1 MCLTICLKKGIAE
14 EESVAQYFL
23 NLPSQLKQEA
33 EKWAENQGVSLDEFI
48 LWAVAEKVGTLKEQ
62 LNEQTFPNITYRRG
76 ASGHLLSVVRG
87 TNLRVQTLVVAV
99 QQWGLSL
106 NEIAAEYGLTEAQV
120 NEALAFYAAHRSEID
135 AAIAAEQT
143 LEATHV

>member
-1 MCLTICLKKGIAE
+1 MCLRKGIAE
-14 EESVAQYFL
+14 EELMAQHSL

-33 EKWAENQGVSLDEFI
+33 EKWAENQGVSLNEFI

-76 ASGHLLSVVRG
+76 ARGHLLPVVRG
-87 TNLRVQTLVVAV
+87 TNLRVQTLVVAA
-99 QQWGLSL
+99 QQWGLSP
-106 NEIAAEYGLTEAQV
+106 NEIAAEYGLSEAQV

-143 LEATHV
+143 LEAANV

>member
-1 MCLTICLKKGIAE
+1 MCLGKGIAE
-14 EESVAQYFL
+14 EESMAQYSL

-48 LWAVAEKVGTLKEQ
+48 LWTVAEKVGALNQQ

-76 ASGHLLSVVRG
+76 ASGQLLPIVRG
-87 TNLRVQTLVVAV
+87 TNLRVQTVVVAA
-99 QQWGLSL
+99 QQWGLSP
-106 NEIAAEYGLTEAQV
+106 NQIAAEYGFSEAWV

-143 LEATHV
+143 LEAANV

>member
-1 MCLTICLKKGIAE
+1 MCLGKGIAE
-14 EESVAQYFL
+14 EESMAQYSL

-48 LWAVAEKVGTLKEQ
+48 LWAVAEKVGVLKEQ
-62 LNEQTFPNITYRRG
+62 LNEQTFLNITYRRG
-76 ASGHLLSVVRG
+76 ASGQLLPVVRG
-87 TNLRVQTLVVAV
+87 TNLRVQTVVIAA
-99 QQWGLSL
+99 QQWGLSP
-106 NEIAAEYGLTEAQV
+106 NEIAAEYGLSEAQV

-143 LEATHV
+143 LEAANA

>member
-1 MCLTICLKKGIAE
+1 MCLGKGIAE
-14 EESVAQYFL
+14 EESMAQYSL

-48 LWAVAEKVGTLKEQ
+48 LWIVAEKIGALNQQ

-76 ASGHLLSVVRG
+76 ASGQLLPIVRG
-87 TNLRVQTLVVAV
+87 TNLRVQTVVVAA
-99 QQWGLSL
+99 QQWGLSP
-106 NEIAAEYGLTEAQV
+106 NEIAAEYGLSEAWV
-120 NEALAFYAAHRSEID
+120 NEVLAFYAAHRSEID

-143 LEATHV
+143 LEAANV

>member
-1 MCLTICLKKGIAE
+1 M
-14 EESVAQYFL
+14 AQYSL

-48 LWAVAEKVGTLKEQ
+48 LWAVAEKVGALEQ

-76 ASGHLLSVVRG
+76 ASGQLLSVLRG
-87 TNLRVQTLVVAV
+87 TNLRVQTVVIAAG
-99 QQWGLSL
+99 QWGLSP
-106 NEIAAEYGLTEAQV
+106 NEIAAEYGLSEAQV
-120 NEALAFYAAHRSEID
+120 NEVLAFYAAHRSEID

-143 LEATHV
+143 LEATNV

>member
-1 MCLTICLKKGIAE
+1 MCLGKGIAE
-14 EESVAQYFL
+14 EESMAQYSL

-48 LWAVAEKVGTLKEQ
+48 LWTVAEKVGALNQQ

-76 ASGHLLSVVRG
+76 ASGQLLPIVRG
-87 TNLRVQTLVVAV
+87 TNLRVQTVVVAA
-99 QQWGLSL
+99 QQWGLSP
-106 NEIAAEYGLTEAQV
+106 NEIAAEYGLSEAWV
-120 NEALAFYAAHRSEID
+120 NEVLAFYAAHRSEID

-143 LEATHV
+143 LEAANV